1 VAIVA
6 ESASPSPGDP
16 FGYSSR
22 VTARTRRAGSSGRA
36 RPPGRPS
43 VLPGLALLYPLFLPP
58 FLGGCDRQFR
68 FDEVVSVIDAG
79 LDAAPTPEDA
89 AATPDVLAEPDGPAD
104 VSSPAD
110 LAADSSADLAPDR
123 PVPGDADCFVGL
135 CGWKPE
141 DCGATGCELGCEGRT
156 AACTG
161 SCGTN
166 CAARCQDSSR
176 CSLAGGDRSDLEC
189 RGADCSFVAGAS
201 SEIRCRD
208 GGRCA
213 VRCLGSCTLDCE
225 DATCQIQCSSDPA
238 LRAVS
243 GTATC
248 S

>member
-1 VAIVA
+1 
-6 ESASPSPGDP
+6 
-16 FGYSSR
+16 

-43 VLPGLALLYPLFLPP
+43 VLPGLALLYPLFLPLL
-58 FLGGCDRQFR
+58 FGGCDRQFR
-68 FDEVVSVIDAG
+68 FDEVASVVDAG
-79 LDAAPTPEDA
+79 LDAAPTPE
-89 AATPDVLAEPDGPAD
+89 
-104 VSSPAD
+104 
-110 LAADSSADLAPDR
+110 
-123 PVPGDADCFVGL
+123 DADCFVGL

-189 RGADCSFVAGAS
+189 RGSDCSFVAGAS

-238 LRAVS
+238 LRSVS